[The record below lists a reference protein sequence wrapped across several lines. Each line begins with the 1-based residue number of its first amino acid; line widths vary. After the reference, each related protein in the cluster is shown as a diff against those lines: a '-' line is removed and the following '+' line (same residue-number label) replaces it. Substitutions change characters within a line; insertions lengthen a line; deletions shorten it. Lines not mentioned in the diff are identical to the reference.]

1 MVNGLRHKV
10 RLGPRRY
17 AFFCPFTRLH
27 LTYPDH
33 PEGEVDDSADLTYIL
48 AAIRSGSL
56 VDVNGTLTARGN
68 PPAGVVAEG
77 QTVSESL
84 REQGRLGDDG
94 LPAEPRGE
102 ELLEDASDVSADAE
116 PSAESEP
123 EGQDPSG
130 RSARRRRRR

>member
-1 MVNGLRHKV
+1 MVKFLRHKV

-33 PEGEVDDSADLTYIL
+33 PEGEVDDSADLTYIF

-56 VDVNGTLTARGN
+56 IDVNGTLAARGN
-68 PPAGVVAEG
+68 SPAAVVAEG
-77 QTVSESL
+77 QPVSESSGG
-84 REQGRLGDDG
+84 QADLGDDG
-94 LPAEPRGE
+94 IPAEPRGQ
-102 ELLEDASDVSADAE
+102 ELLENASVPPADAE
-116 PSAESEP
+116 PSAESEF
-123 EGQDPSG
+123 EGQDPPV

>member
-1 MVNGLRHKV
+1 MVKCLRHKV

-68 PPAGVVAEG
+68 PPATVPEG
-77 QTVSESL
+77 QTVSESSGGQD
-84 REQGRLGDDG
+84 RFGDEG
-94 LPAEPRGE
+94 LPAESRGE
-102 ELLEDASDVSADAE
+102 ERLEDASDVSSDAE
-116 PSAESEP
+116 VSAESEL
-123 EGQDPSG
+123 EGQDPPV